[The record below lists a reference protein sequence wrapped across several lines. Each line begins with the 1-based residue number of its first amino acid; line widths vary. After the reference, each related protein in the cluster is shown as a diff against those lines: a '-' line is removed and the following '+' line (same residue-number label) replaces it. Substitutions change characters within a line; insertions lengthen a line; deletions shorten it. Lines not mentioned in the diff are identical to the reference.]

1 MLNFIV
7 LKVAYSPSSF
17 NLATRVRSLPRRPC
31 FFLDGGGGGLSRNPP
46 QTLKQM
52 SKTTTINHAY
62 E

>member
-7 LKVAYSPSSF
+7 LKVAYSPFPF

-31 FFLDGGGGGLSRNPP
+31 FFLRGGLSRNPP

>member
-7 LKVAYSPSSF
+7 LKVAYSPSPF
-17 NLATRVRSLPRRPC
+17 NLATRVGSLPRSPFS
-31 FFLDGGGGGLSRNPP
+31 FFGLSRKPP

-52 SKTTTINHAY
+52 SKTTAINHAY